1 MRSHRTLAAWQEG
14 DAVAKGVLRLAKV
27 HWQPYAAALINQL
40 QRASLSV
47 PLNIAEGYAAGGRRT
62 FIRHL
67 RIAYGS
73 AIESG
78 EILRML
84 LDLDDFS
91 DADVE
96 PLLERCRR
104 SQRLLLGLILVLD
117 RDPNRSPFPV
127 PRSPITPARSS

>member
-1 MRSHRTLAAWQEG
+1 M
-14 DAVAKGVLRLAKV
+14 AKGVIRLARER
-27 HWQPYAAALINQL
+27 WQPYAAALFSQL

-84 LDLDDFS
+84 LDLEDFPS
-91 DADVE
+91 SQVR

-104 SQRLLLGLILVLD
+104 SQRLLLGLILKLS
-117 RDPNRSPFPV
+117 RDASRSPFPV
-127 PRSPITPARSS
+127 PRSPTTPPRNS

>member
-1 MRSHRTLAAWQEG
+1 MAR
-14 DAVAKGVLRLAKV
+14 GVLRLARV
-27 HWQPYAAALINQL
+27 SWQPYAAALFGQL

-73 AIESG
+73 AIEAG

-84 LDLDDFS
+84 LDLDDFP
-91 DADVE
+91 DPEVR
-96 PLLERCRR
+96 PLLDRCRR
-104 SQRLLLGLILVLD
+104 SQRLLLGLILKLG
-117 RDPNRSPFPV
+117 RDPSRSPFPV
-127 PRSPITPARSS
+127 PRSPPHTSS

>member
-1 MRSHRTLAAWQEG
+1 M
-14 DAVAKGVLRLAKV
+14 AKGVLRLAKV
-27 HWQPYAAALINQL
+27 HWQPYAAALFHQL

-84 LDLDDFS
+84 LDLDDFPNT
-91 DADVE
+91 E
-96 PLLERCRR
+96 TRPLFDRCLR
-104 SQRLLLGLILVLD
+104 SQRLLLGLILKLS
-117 RDPNRSPFPV
+117 RDAARSPFPV
-127 PRSPITPARSS
+127 PRSPPHTSS

>member
-1 MRSHRTLAAWQEG
+1 MRSHRTLAAWQVA
-14 DAVAKGVLRLAKV
+14 DAVARGVLRLARAR
-27 HWQPYAAALINQL
+27 WRPYAAALFHQL

-62 FIRHL
+62 FLRHL

-73 AIESG
+73 AIEAG

-84 LDLDDFS
+84 LDLEDFPAS
-91 DADVE
+91 EVE
-96 PLLERCRR
+96 ALLEQCRR
-104 SQRLLLGLILVLD
+104 SQRLLLGLILKLD

-127 PRSPITPARSS
+127 PRSPSQTTS